1 MVKIAKNSK
10 LMDKKNKL
18 ISKVSWT
25 IFSDPHDAYI
35 FEKKNSDEE
44 PPIPPEILNI
54 KLRGKYIVT
63 LRDGDDIVLTTP
75 FVGNTFGEWMQCL
88 YEGVN
93 KTLIVDELSREQV
106 NGIYTRIG
114 GWFNSQ
120 DRLNMVKKFE
130 GNKMKVSE
138 LLGNHYF
145 FEGNL
150 KLEKGIWNYSLG
162 S

>member
-1 MVKIAKNSK
+1 MQ
-10 LMDKKNKL
+10 KKNKL

-25 IFSDPHDAYI
+25 IFSHPDEAHI
-35 FEKKNSDEE
+35 FENKNYDLEL
-44 PPIPPEILNI
+44 PVPPEILNI

-63 LRDGDDIVLTTP
+63 LRNGNDIILTTP
-75 FVGNTFGEWMQCL
+75 FIGNTFGEWMQCL
-88 YEGVN
+88 YQGTN
-93 KTLIVDELSREQV
+93 KILIVEELTREQV

-120 DRLNMVKKFE
+120 DRLRMVKKFE
-130 GNKMKVSE
+130 DNKMKVSE

-145 FEGNL
+145 FESGLEL
-150 KLEKGIWNYSLG
+150 KKGIWNYSLG

>member
-1 MVKIAKNSK
+1 MA
-10 LMDKKNKL
+10 LMQKKNKL

-25 IFSDPHDAYI
+25 IFSNPNEAHI
-35 FEKKNSDEE
+35 FENKNYDVEL
-44 PPIPPEILNI
+44 PVPPEILNI
-54 KLRGKYIVT
+54 KLRGKYIIT
-63 LRDGDDIVLTTP
+63 LRDGDDIILTTP

-88 YEGVN
+88 YQGTN
-93 KTLIVDELSREQV
+93 KTLIVNELSREQV

-114 GWFNSQ
+114 GWFNGQ
-120 DRLNMVKKFE
+120 DRLRMVKKFE
-130 GNKMKVSE
+130 DNKMKVSE

-145 FEGNL
+145 FEGSL